1 MHILNALFIKR
12 SGYVSRA
19 FVLCGIS
26 KPIHVFCYGKMPV
39 NGLQYIKIM
48 QKRNY
53 QKELDAI
60 IAADEIAGIRP
71 KLLMHSCCAPCSSYV
86 MEYLRTHFRLTM
98 FFYNPNM
105 DSRAEYDKRS
115 AELQR
120 LIGELN
126 EEDPLHLIEC
136 VTEGYDPESFE
147 AIAAGHESD
156 PERGARCLSCYAL
169 RLRRTAE
176 YMESYNKEHPE
187 QPFDYY
193 ATTLTLSPLKSA
205 EALNDIAEQIAAQ
218 KQLRALPTDFKK
230 KNGYKRSIELS
241 HLYGLYRQNYCGCRF
256 SKRDAEERE
265 TCRKS
270 QDIGMSD
277 MTAET

>member
-1 MHILNALFIKR
+1 M
-12 SGYVSRA
+12 GYNV
-19 FVLCGIS
+19 IS
-26 KPIHVFCYGKMPV
+26 
-39 NGLQYIKIM
+39 IM

-53 QKELDAI
+53 QKELEAI
-60 IAADEIAGIRP
+60 IAADAGKGVIP

-120 LIGELN
+120 LIAELN
-126 EEDPLHLIEC
+126 AEDPQHPIEC
-136 VTEGYDPESFE
+136 VTAEYDPESFE
-147 AIAAGHESD
+147 AIAAGHEHD

-176 YMESYNKEHPE
+176 YMESFNREHPE
-187 QPFDYY
+187 DSFDYY

-205 EALNDIAEQIAAQ
+205 EALNGIAEQIAEQ
-218 KQLRALPTDFKK
+218 KKLRVLPTDFKK

-256 SKRDAEERE
+256 SKRDAEERKD
-265 TCRKS
+265 RLAA
-270 QDIGMSD
+270 SD
-277 MTAET
+277 GAGEDCSNSKA